1 MDAVPVA
8 RAAATALTAFLSYE
22 HMADRFPES
31 EAAAR
36 RALECLQADFDL
48 GRIAGP
54 KQTSVR
60 RLQKWPDFFVFFLC
74 QVNFEIWLIE
84 SS

>member
-1 MDAVPVA
+1 MDALPVA

-36 RALECLQADFDL
+36 RALECFA
-48 GRIAGP
+48 
-54 KQTSVR
+54 S
-60 RLQKWPDFFVFFLC
+60 
-74 QVNFEIWLIE
+74 
-84 SS
+84 